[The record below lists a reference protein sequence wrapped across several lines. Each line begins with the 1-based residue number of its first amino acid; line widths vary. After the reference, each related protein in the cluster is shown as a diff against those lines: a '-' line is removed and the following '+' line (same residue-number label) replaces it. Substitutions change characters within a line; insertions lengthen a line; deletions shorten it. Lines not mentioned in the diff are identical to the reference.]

1 MPQLDSSYYIS
12 QITWLLISFFLFFCL
27 SKFLLLPQ
35 LNRILLT
42 RQNFINENINF
53 ANTMMQKVNS
63 MNQDYNNKIK
73 ANNEELSNKI
83 DLFIK
88 QCKTYEQ
95 KKINSLKKKLNEDRN
110 KTILQLNN
118 KLQNETKLAQQHLV
132 EIISHIIA
140 NVYKI
145 IPDEKKIKELLHN
158 DN

>member
-140 NVYKI
+140 NVYNI